1 MESALFSGLQGLFLG
16 VANLGLGQVIM
27 ILVGSALLY
36 LGIKKGY
43 EPLLLVPIGFGAILV
58 NIPLADMMGEEG
70 FLRFFYDAGVLTE
83 VFPLLI
89 FIGIGAM
96 TDFQPLLE
104 NPKIILLGAAGQF
117 GIFLTL
123 LLALALGFDK
133 LDAVAVA
140 IIGACDGPTA
150 IYVSSKF
157 APHLLGAMIDFGPV
171 LANPIVL
178 LFGAAGQ
185 FGIFLT
191 LFLALWLGFLRQEAV
206 SIAVIGAC
214 DGPTAIFVTSRY
226 APALLPAVSIAAY
239 SYMSLVPL
247 IQPPIMRLLTTDRE
261 RKIVMG
267 VVKQP
272 VSKTTKILFPI
283 VVTIFASILAP
294 KGAPLIGTVM
304 LGNLMKESGVV
315 DRLKSASEN
324 EIANIVTLLLGLCIG
339 ATMEADK
346 FLRAQTLLILG
357 LGFVAIS
364 LDTAVGVLFGKLM
377 CFLTGGKINPLIG
390 AAGISAFPMSARV
403 VQAEGQKY
411 NKKNYLLMHAMSA
424 NAGGQI
430 GSVIAA
436 AVMLSVLQGMGIIGG

>member
-1 MESALFSGLQGLFLG
+1 METALVSGLQGLFAGIMNLRPEHVIMLG
-16 VANLGLGQVIM
+16 VACL
-27 ILVGSALLY
+27 LLY

-43 EPLLLVPIGFGAILV
+43 EPLLLVPIGFGAVLV
-58 NIPLADMMGEEG
+58 NIPLADLMGKEG

-89 FIGIGAM
+89 FVGIGAM

-140 IIGACDGPTA
+140 VIGACDGPTA

-157 APHLLGAMIDFGPV
+157 APHMLGA
-171 LANPIVL
+171 
-178 LFGAAGQ
+178 
-185 FGIFLT
+185 
-191 LFLALWLGFLRQEAV
+191 V
-206 SIAVIGAC
+206 SV
-214 DGPTAIFVTSRY
+214 
-226 APALLPAVSIAAY
+226 AAY

-247 IQPPIMRLLTTDRE
+247 IQPPIMRALTTDKE
-261 RKIVMG
+261 RQIVMG
-267 VVKQP
+267 GAKRQP
-272 VSKTTKILFPI
+272 ISRTTKIVFPI

-294 KGAPLIGTVM
+294 KGAPLIGTIM
-304 LGNLMKESGVV
+304 LGNLMRESGVV

-324 EIANIVTLLLGLCIG
+324 EITNIVTLLLGLCIG

-346 FLRAQTLLILG
+346 FLRAQTLLVMG
-357 LGFVAIS
+357 LGFIAIC

-377 CFLTGGKINPLIG
+377 CLATGGKINPLIG

-436 AVMLSVLQGMGIIGG
+436 SVMLSVLQGMGIVGG

>member
-1 MESALFSGLQGLFLG
+1 LQGLFLG
-16 VANLGLGQVIM
+16 VANLGVGHVVMLVI
-27 ILVGSALLY
+27 GSLLLY
-36 LGIKKGY
+36 LGINKGY

-58 NIPLADMMGEEG
+58 NIPLADMMGKEG
-70 FLRFFYDAGVLTE
+70 FLRFFYDNGVLTE

-157 APHLLGAMIDFGPV
+157 APHMLGA
-171 LANPIVL
+171 
-178 LFGAAGQ
+178 
-185 FGIFLT
+185 
-191 LFLALWLGFLRQEAV
+191 V
-206 SIAVIGAC
+206 SV
-214 DGPTAIFVTSRY
+214 
-226 APALLPAVSIAAY
+226 AAY

-247 IQPPIMRLLTTDRE
+247 IQPPIMRALTSEKE
-261 RKIVMG
+261 RQIIMG
-267 VVKQP
+267 VAKREP
-272 VSKTTKILFPI
+272 ISKTTKIVFPI

-304 LGNLMKESGVV
+304 LGNLLRESGVV
-315 DRLKSASEN
+315 DRLKNAAEN
-324 EIANIVTLLLGLCIG
+324 EITNIVTLLLGLCIG
-339 ATMEADK
+339 ATMEASN
-346 FLRAQTLLILG
+346 FLRGETLLVLC
-357 LGFVAIS
+357 LGFIAIS

-377 CFLTGGKINPLIG
+377 CALTGGKINPLIG

-403 VQAEGQKY
+403 VQVQGQKY

-436 AVMLSVLQGMGIIGG
+436 AVMLSVLQGMGIVGG

>member
-1 MESALFSGLQGLFLG
+1 MESALVSGLQGLFLG
-16 VANLGLGQVIM
+16 VTNLRPEHVVMLLIASG
-27 ILVGSALLY
+27 LLY

-58 NIPLADMMGEEG
+58 NIPLADMMGKEG
-70 FLRFFYDAGVLTE
+70 FLRFFYDVGVLTE
-83 VFPLLI
+83 IFPLLI

-157 APHLLGAMIDFGPV
+157 APHMLGA
-171 LANPIVL
+171 
-178 LFGAAGQ
+178 
-185 FGIFLT
+185 
-191 LFLALWLGFLRQEAV
+191 V
-206 SIAVIGAC
+206 SV
-214 DGPTAIFVTSRY
+214 
-226 APALLPAVSIAAY
+226 AAY

-247 IQPPIMRLLTTDRE
+247 IQPPIMRALTTEKE
-261 RKIVMG
+261 RQIVMG
-267 VVKQP
+267 VMKQP

-346 FLRAQTLLILG
+346 FLRGQTLLILA
-357 LGFVAIS
+357 LGFIAIS
-364 LDTAVGVLFGKLM
+364 LDTAVGIMFGKLM
-377 CFLTGGKINPLIG
+377 CLLTGGKINPLIG

-403 VQAEGQKY
+403 VQVEGQKY

-436 AVMLSVLQGMGIIGG
+436 AVMLSVLQGMGIVGG